1 MTHKLVDRGTLEL
14 IGPTGLT
21 NLFSSTSRNLAS
33 LDSGYIPNLALYTI
47 LSVITLTG
55 AILYLDDARL
65 ILVFISALFLLNS
78 RHFTTK
84 TNSPPP
90 GFAFLPWVRALEI
103 KNIIQPP
110 GPPRRPGRDKKVS

>member
-65 ILVFISALFLLNS
+65 ILVFISALFLINS
-78 RHFTTK
+78 RHFITK

-90 GFAFLPWVRALEI
+90 PPGSAFLPRVRALDI
-103 KNIIQPP
+103 LI
-110 GPPRRPGRDKKVS
+110 